1 MTDTVIRSVEHATFV
16 LERTYPTTRERVFA
30 AMATKEQK
38 AKWFGGGDNPDAT
51 WDFDFRE
58 GGHELQ
64 SGNFTMPDG
73 STHHATFDAY
83 YLDIVENERVT
94 WSYNMYADGQKL
106 SSSLTVVEL
115 TAVPEGTKLTFTE
128 TGAFFDGH
136 EKPELREQGSGW
148 NLDALGESL
157 KKPVAE

>member
-1 MTDTVIRSVEHATFV
+1 MSEVIARSIEHATFV
-16 LERTYPTTRERVFA
+16 IERVYPVTADRVFA
-30 AMATKEQK
+30 AMANKDLK
-38 AKWFGGGDNPDAT
+38 AKWFGGGDNSEAT

-73 STHHATFDAY
+73 TTHHSTFDAF
-83 YLDIVENERVT
+83 YLDIVENARIT

-115 TAVPEGTKLTFTE
+115 TTVPEGTRLTFTE
-128 TGAFFDGH
+128 TGAYFDGH
-136 EKPELREQGSGW
+136 EKPSLREEGSGW
-148 NLDALGESL
+148 ILDALGEHLSS
-157 KKPVAE
+157 AQ

>member
-1 MTDTVIRSVEHATFV
+1 MTETSPRSVEHATFV
-16 LERTYPTTRERVFA
+16 LEHTYPVPRERVFA
-30 AMATKEQK
+30 AMANKDQK
-38 AKWFGGGDNPDAT
+38 AKWFGGGENPDTT

-73 STHHATFDAY
+73 STHHSTFDAY
-83 YLDIVENERVT
+83 YLDIVENERIT

-148 NLDALGESL
+148 ILDALGEAL
-157 KKPVAE
+157 K